1 MTPVHHSWR
10 LGFGATFS
18 GQCTSRELKK
28 NGIVLSEAF
37 VGHLRKM
44 RSIDRDGA
52 GEGTHESRKHGARS
66 QGTREQAHQEAT
78 ALRKPFLQLL

>member
-1 MTPVHHSWR
+1 M
-10 LGFGATFS
+10 
-18 GQCTSRELKK
+18 
-28 NGIVLSEAF
+28 
-37 VGHLRKM
+37 GHLRKM